1 MIDWS
6 LINIQL
12 KAVIIYLILSIRY
25 DRKSKILVTTSY
37 LYYEYFKAS
46 DRNTIEIF

>member
-25 DRKSKILVTTSY
+25 DRKSKILVTIGY

-46 DRNTIEIF
+46 DRNTI